1 MPSQRVSDGKIAG
14 YGKQVYDTLA
24 VDKQWRSRIAQEGVG
39 YRRTDETGS
48 STSISMIWC
57 PTAGL
62 QPKGRTAKRPSE
74 IKDLIGYGHPMPRP
88 TQAQA
93 PAPALPGPVPP
104 PSASQR
110 SQCSSRAS
118 NRSDTSINTAQLDS
132 EGSRLQV
139 RRRAPPLHESPPA
152 LRPPVTLPQPCLR
165 TMTWALLANGD
176 WGVGACSQAAAHERQ
191 VGQTYLRVGNLV
203 EARKHLARAEQLLQ
217 IETPDVYDVPTTAAR
232 EHAHK
237 SRLHGQGPSPAR
249 PPPRHAPDGSGRLST
264 YRGRA
269 RATARPPDASG
280 S

>member
-1 MPSQRVSDGKIAG
+1 MAQPDRPGRRRLSQDRRNRLEHVDIDDLVSNRRAAAQRQNRQAPLRDQGPHWVWGDAQADASSGTSPGTSWASAASNCRVSALTVLEPRVESLGHEHQHHAAG
-14 YGKQVYDTLA
+14 QRGLTAAGASPRPDPSFTV
-24 VDKQWRSRIAQEGVG
+24 
-39 YRRTDETGS
+39 RRTS
-48 STSISMIWC
+48 H
-57 PTAGL
+57 L
-62 QPKGRTAKRPSE
+62 
-74 IKDLIGYGHPMPRP
+74 
-88 TQAQA
+88 
-93 PAPALPGPVPP
+93 
-104 PSASQR
+104 
-110 SQCSSRAS
+110 
-118 NRSDTSINTAQLDS
+118 
-132 EGSRLQV
+132 
-139 RRRAPPLHESPPA
+139 PLHESPPA

-165 TMTWALLANGD
+165 TMTWALLADGD

-217 IETPDVYDVPTTAAR
+217 IETPSVYDVPTTAAR

-249 PPPRHAPDGSGRLST
+249 PPPRHAPGGSGRLST